1 MIYFNNDIKKINYQG
16 YDITRVYACGGELVW
31 NADVSYK
38 FVATYND
45 GRTYSVE
52 CDGNTELTTATTK
65 PSGYTL
71 SAMTSAEIGDCVTR
85 IGNMAFGSYIDI
97 PCITLSSIT
106 IPNSVTM
113 IDINAFANCSG
124 LTSVVI
130 SSGVTSIGSGAF
142 YGCTSLKNINLP
154 NSVTSIGRNAF
165 YDCSGLTSIT
175 VNTTTPPSL
184 GEGAFDNTNDCP
196 IYVPCQS
203 VDAYKTAWSTYANRI
218 ACVPPAPGKIH
229 FYRDDLTGNTAT
241 TRCVTAFTDISTY
254 IHPRNY
260 EFELSGDT
268 VCGMQGIDSG
278 VVKRGICT
286 VILPENTKRVEDSA
300 FYRQD
305 VPSSSSDLPVIVLN
319 DGLETIGIYAFC
331 GYVDDVNDFAG
342 CGIIIPDSVTS
353 IGYAA
358 FNLDNSSFQS
368 FTSYNSKIKIYFKS
382 QIPPTMNKIF
392 GEVQSQMN
400 YAIQIYVPTGTTNAY
415 REALGSQY
423 NTISIEEYDG
433 NITYLDDFLTY
444 ERLSTQ
450 GLV

>member
-1 MIYFNNDIKKINYQG
+1 MIYYNNDIKKINYQG
-16 YDITRVYACGGELVW
+16 YDITKVYACGGELVW
-31 NADVSYK
+31 GADV
-38 FVATYND
+38 
-45 GRTYSVE
+45 
-52 CDGNTELTTATTK
+52 
-65 PSGYTL
+65 
-71 SAMTSAEIGDCVTR
+71 
-85 IGNMAFGSYIDI
+85 
-97 PCITLSSIT
+97 
-106 IPNSVTM
+106 
-113 IDINAFANCSG
+113 
-124 LTSVVI
+124 
-130 SSGVTSIGSGAF
+130 
-142 YGCTSLKNINLP
+142 
-154 NSVTSIGRNAF
+154 
-165 YDCSGLTSIT
+165 
-175 VNTTTPPSL
+175 PPAP
-184 GEGAFDNTNDCP
+184 G
-196 IYVPCQS
+196 
-203 VDAYKTAWSTYANRI
+203 
-218 ACVPPAPGKIH
+218 APGKIH

-268 VCGMQGIDSG
+268 VCGLQGIDSG

-319 DGLETIGIYAFC
+319 DGLESIGIYAFC

-358 FNLDNSSFQS
+358 FNLDNNSFQS

-444 ERLSTQ
+444 ERLTTQ
-450 GLV
+450 GLI

>member
-65 PSGYTL
+65 PSGYET
-71 SAMTSAEIGDCVTR
+71 SAMTSAEIGDCVTS
-85 IGNMAFGSYIDI
+85 IGKQAFLQRTSLTSVNIPSGVTSIDEGAFSS
-97 PCITLSSIT
+97 CISLSSIT
-106 IPNSVTM
+106 IP
-113 IDINAFANCSG
+113 
-124 LTSVVI
+124 
-130 SSGVTSIGSGAF
+130 SGVTNIGEAAF
-142 YGCTSLKNINLP
+142 FRCIS
-154 NSVTSIGRNAF
+154 
-165 YDCSGLTSIT
+165 LTSIT
-175 VNTTTPPSL
+175 IHATTPPAL

-229 FYRDDLTGNTAT
+229 FYRADLTGNTAT
-241 TRCVTAFTDISTY
+241 TSCVTAFTDVSTSSY
-254 IHPRNY
+254 PRNY
-260 EFELSGDT
+260 EFDLSADT
-268 VCGMQGIDSG
+268 VCGLQGVVSG
-278 VVKRGICT
+278 VVKRDICS

-300 FYRQD
+300 FYMQD
-305 VPSSSSDLPVIVLN
+305 IPSNPDSRDNPVIVLN
-319 DGLETIGIYAFC
+319 EGLETIGIYAFC

-358 FNLDNSSFQS
+358 FNLDNASFQS

-444 ERLSTQ
+444 ERLTTQ
-450 GLV
+450 GLI